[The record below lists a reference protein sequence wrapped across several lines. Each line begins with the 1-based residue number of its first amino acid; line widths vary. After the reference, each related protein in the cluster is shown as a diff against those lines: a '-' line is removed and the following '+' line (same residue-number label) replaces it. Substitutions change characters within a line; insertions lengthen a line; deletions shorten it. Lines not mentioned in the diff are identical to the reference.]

1 MPPKMARRL
10 AATPDSPPAMAVG
23 RLLTIDLDAAGRP
36 TGGYAGDLDL
46 LPDAGFGQAAPSS
59 EGALRALPAPL
70 AQAVA
75 DVCAAGSGGA
85 VPLPGGGSRDGAVVE
100 AIVLPRRGG
109 GPTAVAHSLILR
121 ETIADDTRQRM
132 IDRLAQVAAA
142 TTNLVVVTDARRRI
156 EWVNDAFTRTTGYTL
171 DEVRG
176 RQPGKLLQF
185 DGTDPVT
192 VARIRA
198 ALDACE
204 PVQAEILNRAKSGRE
219 YWLSLD
225 IQPVRRADGRLDGF
239 VAVQTDVT
247 EKRLQSARL
256 SQLAAEAEEAR
267 ATLLAAV
274 AALPDGFA
282 LFDAEERLV
291 LCNGKYAELHP
302 RVARDLV
309 PGMALE
315 AMMIAELEA
324 GEYPEA
330 RGRERTWLAD
340 RMRTLRA
347 GPGWSLDAELADG
360 RWVRSIKSRIAGGQT
375 IALRSEITQLKR
387 SERAAIAHRL
397 AAMDASRDAI
407 AIADPDGRLTHINA
421 SLATMFGG
429 DARSWLGQDWS
440 LLCHPAERAAVAK
453 AARKAV
459 GRRGAWRGYMR
470 GPETDGTASRQEVSL
485 TRAPDGSF
493 VLIAR
498 DASQLA
504 KDLQNETALHDLL
517 MTIASRYLNTPVD
530 QVDPAIEAALGDV
543 ARFADADRAY
553 LFSYDWTG
561 DAAMNTH
568 EWCAH
573 GIKPHRQRLQRVP
586 LADLSFW
593 AEAHRAGQSIHV
605 PDVAALP
612 EGGALRALLE
622 PQGIKSLIAIPIM
635 DGDRCEGFLG
645 FDFVR
650 RHYRYSERERLLLSF
665 FSEISRSLRNRAR
678 LELLSRDVSR
688 KLRDEEERRRLQDA
702 AAQQRFEYEAR
713 LERALV
719 ETKRL
724 HERDRQMRQ
733 MSEMMVRAL
742 RILAEAQDPAD
753 GPSLL
758 LLQLAKAMGTGC
770 AALLPFDAGD
780 EPICLDHADWWRAIQ
795 RQRVLID
802 YLAAKPRRLIADLS
816 MAAMFAPLATSWPK
830 GGLGWMATA
839 RVVPAQQA
847 GYLLVVAG
855 DGAGGDAETLDH
867 LRQQIFVRFVPLLA
881 EALRLRRDSVRARKL
896 EQDLQQAQKMEALGT
911 LAGSIAHEINTPMQY
926 ISDNLHFLR
935 DSFAELLALPV
946 AGASGAREA
955 AGTAYLRAEIPPALE
970 QSLAGCRRI
979 AEIVEA
985 VRTFAYPDL
994 ARDEDV
1000 DLRVVLEHCLV
1011 ITRSAWKHDVDV
1023 MLASEAG
1030 IPLVRGGPGQISQVF
1045 VNLITNACHAAR
1057 MATGQPGRVRITLA
1071 TQGDRVVV
1079 HVDDNGPGVAPE
1091 LRERIFDPFFTTKEV
1106 GKGTGQGL
1114 GISRRIVERYGG
1126 RIVLGDSPLGGAR
1139 FTATLPIAA

>member
-1 MPPKMARRL
+1 MTPPSGHGTDGDLAERQHLVRL
-10 AATPDSPPAMAVG
+10 A
-23 RLLTIDLDAAGRP
+23 R
-36 TGGYAGDLDL
+36 
-46 LPDAGFGQAAPSS
+46 
-59 EGALRALPAPL
+59 
-70 AQAVA
+70 
-75 DVCAAGSGGA
+75 
-85 VPLPGGGSRDGAVVE
+85 
-100 AIVLPRRGG
+100 
-109 GPTAVAHSLILR
+109 
-121 ETIADDTRQRM
+121 
-132 IDRLAQVAAA
+132 VAAA
-142 TTNLVVVTDARRRI
+142 TSNLVIVTDARRRI

-176 RQPGKLLQF
+176 RRPGELLQF
-185 DGTDPVT
+185 EDTDAAT
-192 VARIRA
+192 VARIRD
-198 ALDACE
+198 ALDARR
-204 PVQAEILNRAKSGRE
+204 PVHAEILNRAKSGQS
-219 YWLSLD
+219 YWLAID
-225 IQPVRRADGRLDGF
+225 IQPVLDARGELDGF
-239 VAVQTDVT
+239 IAIQTDIS
-247 EKRLQSARL
+247 EKKLQAETLARF
-256 SQLAAEAEEAR
+256 AAEAEQAR

-274 AALPDGFA
+274 SALPDGFA
-282 LFDAEERLV
+282 LFDAQGRLV
-291 LCNGKYAELHP
+291 LCNDRYKALHP
-302 RVARDLV
+302 RSNDALA
-309 PGMALE
+309 PGATLASIMT
-315 AMMIAELEA
+315 AELSR

-330 RGRERTWLAD
+330 RGREQAWLEARLGAVRD
-340 RMRTLRA
+340 RQ
-347 GPGWSLDAELADG
+347 GWETETELADG
-360 RWVRSIKSRIAGGQT
+360 RWVRSAKLRIADGQM
-375 IALRSEITQLKR
+375 IALRSDITRLKR
-387 SERAAIAHRL
+387 AEKTAVAQRL
-397 AAMDASRDAI
+397 AAMDASHDAI
-407 AIADPDGRLTHINA
+407 AIAGPDGRLTHVNA
-421 SLATMFGG
+421 ALTRMFGG
-429 DARSWLGQDWS
+429 DGDHAWLGREWS
-440 LLCHPAERAAVAK
+440 ELCHPADRASVAT
-453 AARKAV
+453 AAREAIAA
-459 GRRGAWRGYMR
+459 RGAWRGYMR
-470 GPETDGTASRQEVSL
+470 ALYADGATPHQEVSL

-498 DASQLA
+498 DVSQLKA
-504 KDLQNETALHDLL
+504 DLQAEMALHDLL
-517 MTIASRYLNTPVD
+517 MTIASRYLNTPVE
-530 QVDPAIEAALGDV
+530 QVDAAIEAALGQLAHFV
-543 ARFADADRAY
+543 GADRAY
-553 LFSYDWTG
+553 LFDYDW
-561 DAAMNTH
+561 AAGTTTNTH
-568 EWCAH
+568 EWCGD
-573 GIKPHRQRLQRVP
+573 GIAPQREMLQSVP
-586 LADLSFW
+586 LAGLSGW
-593 AEAHRAGQSIHV
+593 TDAHREGRSVHV
-605 PDVAALP
+605 PDVAELP
-612 EGGALRALLE
+612 PDGQLRQVLE
-622 PQGIKSLIAIPIM
+622 PQGIKSCVAIPIM
-635 DGDRCEGFLG
+635 DGLRCEGFLG
-645 FDFVR
+645 FDSVR
-650 RHYRYSERERLLLSF
+650 RRYAYSHRERLLLSF

-795 RQRVLID
+795 RQRALID